1 MYKQVMIPNER
12 NNSITIPKEW
22 YGMRVEIIATPVVSL
37 RKEGKD
43 NDIPPV
49 KTMYAQYL
57 ASLSPEERENVLE
70 QKKKLSEMFSKCPVD
85 LSNFK
90 FNRDEANDYD

>member
-22 YGMRVEIIATPVVSL
+22 YGMRVEVIATPVVSR
-37 RKEGKD
+37 RKEGKG
-43 NDIPPV
+43 NDIPSV
-49 KTMYAQYL
+49 KAMYAHYL

-70 QKKKLSEMFSKCPVD
+70 RKKKLNEMFNKYPVD
-85 LSNFK
+85 LSDFK
-90 FNRDEANDYD
+90 FNRDEANDYE

>member
-22 YGMRVEIIATPVVSL
+22 YGMRVEIIATSVVSP
-37 RKEGKD
+37 RKQVKD

-49 KTMYAQYL
+49 ETMFAQYL
-57 ASLSPEERENVLE
+57 DALSPEERENVLE
-70 QKKKLSEMFSKCPVD
+70 QKKKLNEMFNKYPVD

-90 FNRDEANDYD
+90 FNRDEANDYE